1 MSDFDIDFE
10 AQCAEYEFIPPTQE
24 AIDRAR
30 QAGGELFAGTE
41 TGYLV
46 RKSVFKK
53 VRPAIKQLEKAIELL
68 VRSDPTQL
76 PRVAV
81 GIARQMGGLSP
92 IKDAPEPFFLWEA
105 QQYTLRQMFA
115 GKYDADK
122 RTGSVSFYLIP
133 DKDGKPRLRD
143 KACHSHGKPLR
154 FTPRV

>member
-24 AIDRAR
+24 AIDRAH
-30 QAGGELFAGTE
+30 QEGGKLFAGAQ

-46 RKSVFKK
+46 RKSALKK

-76 PRVAV
+76 PRVAI

-92 IKDAPEPFFLWEA
+92 ITDAPEPFFLWET

-115 GKYDADK
+115 GEYGADK

-133 DKDGKPRLRD
+133 DKDGRPRL
-143 KACHSHGKPLR
+143 AIKPATLWEALR
-154 FTPRV
+154 FTRPV